1 MARKR
6 ERRRVRAVSHG
17 STLRLKVCLGYA
29 LQLRDCFEQYIYTGI
44 VAHGS
49 SSLDLRRDE
58 DTFGRASPLVIAVTE
73 NCVLRIADCDLSR
86 VLCAVAAGPPKL
98 EDAKGLGGRAR
109 KGAGLGMQRSV
120 TANSNGSFRE
130 GSLTSRISA
139 SGPGAAVPG

>member
-58 DTFGRASPLVIAVTE
+58 DTFGRALPLVIAVTE

-86 VLCAVAAGPPKL
+86 VLCAVAAGPPKAEVAL
-98 EDAKGLGGRAR
+98 PNGQYGGTPGRERRAILR
-109 KGAGLGMQRSV
+109 CVAGLP
-120 TANSNGSFRE
+120 T
-130 GSLTSRISA
+130 
-139 SGPGAAVPG
+139 